1 MDLPSAA
8 DTTASI
14 PADARGVRHPAAGPG
29 ARIVSLVPSITE
41 LLVDLGLAPL
51 LVGRTGFCIH
61 PREVVRHIPKVG
73 GTKGFDLDKVRA
85 LAPTHVIANM
95 DENRA
100 EEIDALAAFVPH
112 VVVTHPNAPAD
123 NRALYRLIGALFGR
137 QREAAALV
145 AELDAAEAG
154 LASLGLPRE
163 PVLYLIWRDPWLTV
177 ARNTYIGATLAAA
190 GWDTVPACL
199 GGDTG
204 ADRYP
209 AVDLERAV
217 AEARRILLPS
227 EPYHFGPREQAELQA
242 RFPEVPVT
250 LVDGEMVSWYGSRAP
265 RGLDYLGRLR
275 WALGR

>member
-8 DTTASI
+8 DTTTSI

-95 DENRA
+95 DENRV

-137 QREAAALV
+137 HREAAALV

-163 PVLYLIWRDPWLTV
+163 PVLYLIWRDPWLSV
-177 ARNTYIGATLAAA
+177 ARNTYIAATLAAA